1 MTRAEVSEKIAR
13 MKAVQR
19 GLVKAVGSDYND
31 QRRFQVREIEVNG
44 KVVSQLM
51 KIDTN
56 LKYLP
61 SEDLFNEIYDLHVGS
76 GHCGR
81 DLQNKKIKEKFA
93 NVTIENI
100 SVFLKTCQFCQP
112 PFPQHITSLLKK
124 IQIEVIH
131 PYVNAL
137 PGLLFFSDPPFAPH
151 AINMSKKEGV

>member
-19 GLVKAVGSDYND
+19 GLVKAVRSY

-44 KVVSQLM
+44 KVVSRLM

-81 DLQNKKIKEKFA
+81 DLLNKKIKEKFA

-100 SVFLKTCQFCQP
+100 SAFLKTCQFC
-112 PFPQHITSLLKK
+112 TTKRKSS
-124 IQIEVIH
+124 E
-131 PYVNAL
+131 
-137 PGLLFFSDPPFAPH
+137 
-151 AINMSKKEGV
+151 KKEPS

>member
-44 KVVSQLM
+44 KVVSRLM

-81 DLQNKKIKEKFA
+81 DLLNKKIKEKFA

-100 SVFLKTCQFCQP
+100 SARHEVSSMIFSQIFCIAQEQLEIFRSSIKFLFL
-112 PFPQHITSLLKK
+112 S
-124 IQIEVIH
+124 IQGRTTTGRI
-131 PYVNAL
+131 L
-137 PGLLFFSDPPFAPH
+137 
-151 AINMSKKEGV
+151 

>member
-44 KVVSQLM
+44 KVVSRLM

-61 SEDLFNEIYDLHVGS
+61 SEDLFNEIYDLPYLICRERHEYIRVNFF
-76 GHCGR
+76 GR
-81 DLQNKKIKEKFA
+81 CKFLQI
-93 NVTIENI
+93 
-100 SVFLKTCQFCQP
+100 
-112 PFPQHITSLLKK
+112 
-124 IQIEVIH
+124 
-131 PYVNAL
+131 
-137 PGLLFFSDPPFAPH
+137 
-151 AINMSKKEGV
+151 

>member
-13 MKAVQR
+13 MTAVQR
-19 GLVKAVGSDYND
+19 GKAVWSDYND

-44 KVVSQLM
+44 KVVSRLM

-100 SVFLKTCQFCQP
+100 S
-112 PFPQHITSLLKK
+112 
-124 IQIEVIH
+124 
-131 PYVNAL
+131 A
-137 PGLLFFSDPPFAPH
+137 
-151 AINMSKKEGV
+151 

>member
-19 GLVKAVGSDYND
+19 GLVEAVWSDYND

-44 KVVSQLM
+44 KVVSRLM

-61 SEDLFNEIYDLHVGS
+61 SEDLFNEIYDLHVCS
-76 GHCGR
+76 GR
-81 DLQNKKIKEKFA
+81 DLLNKKIKEKFA

-100 SVFLKTCQFCQP
+100 S
-112 PFPQHITSLLKK
+112 
-124 IQIEVIH
+124 
-131 PYVNAL
+131 A
-137 PGLLFFSDPPFAPH
+137 
-151 AINMSKKEGV
+151 

>member
-1 MTRAEVSEKIAR
+1 MTRAEVAEKIAR

-44 KVVSQLM
+44 KVVSRLM

-81 DLQNKKIKEKFA
+81 DLLNKKIKEKFA

-100 SVFLKTCQFCQP
+100 SAFLKTCQFC
-112 PFPQHITSLLKK
+112 TTKRKSNEKK
-124 IQIEVIH
+124 NCHEANFVKRCIF
-131 PYVNAL
+131 AL
-137 PGLLFFSDPPFAPH
+137 PGGLHRLTKLP
-151 AINMSKKEGV
+151 

>member
-44 KVVSQLM
+44 KVVSRLM

-61 SEDLFNEIYDLHVGS
+61 RRTCSTRSMIFMSAVVTVVG
-76 GHCGR
+76 
-81 DLQNKKIKEKFA
+81 
-93 NVTIENI
+93 
-100 SVFLKTCQFCQP
+100 TC
-112 PFPQHITSLLKK
+112 
-124 IQIEVIH
+124 
-131 PYVNAL
+131 
-137 PGLLFFSDPPFAPH
+137 
-151 AINMSKKEGV
+151 

>member
-19 GLVKAVGSDYND
+19 GLVKAIGSDYND

-44 KVVSQLM
+44 KVVSRLM

-81 DLQNKKIKEKFA
+81 DLLNKKIKEMFA

-100 SVFLKTCQFCQP
+100 SAFLKTCQFCTGARHWEMSSFKRTPGYFSEPLFKVHDLVFLQHTIQP
-112 PFPQHITSLLKK
+112 FHHFTNI
-124 IQIEVIH
+124 
-131 PYVNAL
+131 A
-137 PGLLFFSDPPFAPH
+137 
-151 AINMSKKEGV
+151 

>member
-19 GLVKAVGSDYND
+19 GLIKAVWSEYNYND

-44 KVVSQLM
+44 KVVSRLM

-81 DLQNKKIKEKFA
+81 DLLNKKIKEKFA

-100 SVFLKTCQFCQP
+100 STFLKCQFC
-112 PFPQHITSLLKK
+112 TTKRKSN
-124 IQIEVIH
+124 E
-131 PYVNAL
+131 
-137 PGLLFFSDPPFAPH
+137 
-151 AINMSKKEGV
+151 KKEPS

>member
-1 MTRAEVSEKIAR
+1 MLGRAARTQEVSKVCTKLIFSLSVSFSNLILLKRYDRAEVSEKIAR
-13 MKAVQR
+13 MKVVQR
-19 GLVKAVGSDYND
+19 GLVKADYND

-44 KVVSQLM
+44 KVVSRLM

-81 DLQNKKIKEKFA
+81 DLLNKKIKEKFA

-100 SVFLKTCQFCQP
+100 SAFLKTCQFC
-112 PFPQHITSLLKK
+112 TTKRKSS
-124 IQIEVIH
+124 E
-131 PYVNAL
+131 
-137 PGLLFFSDPPFAPH
+137 
-151 AINMSKKEGV
+151 KKELS

>member
-44 KVVSQLM
+44 KVVSRLM

-81 DLQNKKIKEKFA
+81 DLLNKKIKEKFA

-100 SVFLKTCQFCQP
+100 SAFLKCQFC
-112 PFPQHITSLLKK
+112 TTKRKSSEKK
-124 IQIEVIH
+124 GTV
-131 PYVNAL
+131 VNT
-137 PGLLFFSDPPFAPH
+137 
-151 AINMSKKEGV
+151 